1 MPDTQDQSQK
11 TEEPTQKKLDEAR
24 KKGQVATSKEVN
36 TWFMLSAGALLM
48 MLAPLGMSRMEGI
61 LSRFLSRSHE
71 LGVDGSELMRLGTVT
86 MMDMAEVMAPMFVVF
101 LIAALASGI
110 VQHGFLLSA
119 DKIQPKLEN
128 ISLLKGVKRMFSLR
142 SVVELAKGIMKM
154 AIVGAVAFALIEP
167 EVEHITTAIAMAPV
181 DILHLIWT
189 LALRMIAGVCAVVTL
204 IAGFD
209 FLYQKFEFHKSMR
222 MSKQDIKDEM
232 KQSEGDPLIKSRLRQ
247 LRIER
252 SRKRMMA
259 AVPEADVVITNPTH
273 YAVALKYTS
282 GEMAAPVLV
291 AKGIDNLALRI
302 REVAIENDVPIV
314 ENPPLAR
321 ALHGGIEIDQ
331 AIPEA
336 YCRAVAEVIGYVWRL
351 KGKRRPA
358 TERR

>member
-1 MPDTQDQSQK
+1 MSDTQDQSQK

-71 LGVDGSELMRLGTVT
+71 LSIDASGLMRLGTVT
-86 MMDMAEVMAPMFVVF
+86 MMDMAVVMAPLFVVF
-101 LIAALASGI
+101 LVAALASGI

-154 AIVGAVAFALIEP
+154 AIVGSVAFALIEP

-189 LALRMIAGVCAVVTL
+189 LALRMITGVCAVVTL

-321 ALHGGIEIDQ
+321 ALHGAIEIDQ

-336 YCRAVAEVIGYVWRL
+336 YYRAVAEVIGYVWRL

-358 TERR
+358 PLRR

>member
-1 MPDTQDQSQK
+1 MAETEDKAQK

-24 KKGQVATSKEVN
+24 KKGQVATSREVN
-36 TWFMLSAGALLM
+36 TWFMLCAGTLLL
-48 MLAPLGMSRMEGI
+48 MLAPMAMDSLRNI
-61 LSRFLSRSHE
+61 LSRFLSQSHE
-71 LGVDGSELMRLGTVT
+71 LAVDGPGILRLGASTVI
-86 MMDMAEVMAPMFVVF
+86 DMAAVMGPVFVVT
-101 LIAALASGI
+101 LIAAIASGF
-110 VQHGFLLSA
+110 VQHGFLFSV

-128 ISLLKGVKRMFSLR
+128 ISLLKGLKRLFSLR
-142 SVVELAKGIMKM
+142 SVVEFVKGILKM
-154 AIVGAVAFALIEP
+154 SIVGAVAFALIKP
-167 EVEHITTAIAMAPV
+167 EIEHITTAISMAPS
-181 DILHLIWT
+181 DIMYLIWT

-232 KQSEGDPLIKSRLRQ
+232 KQTEGDPIIKARLRQ

-282 GEMAAPVLV
+282 GEMAAPVVV
-291 AKGIDNLALRI
+291 AKGVDTLALRI
-302 REVAIENDVPIV
+302 REVAKENDVPII

-321 ALHGGIEIDQ
+321 AIHGGVEIDQ
-331 AIPEA
+331 AIPET
-336 YCRAVAEVIGYVWRL
+336 YYRAVAEVIGYVWRL
-351 KGKRRPA
+351 KDKRRA
-358 TERR
+358 AAAR

>member
-1 MPDTQDQSQK
+1 MAENEDQAQK
-11 TEEPTQKKLDEAR
+11 TEEPTQKKLDDAR

-36 TWFMLSAGALLM
+36 TWFMLFAGTLVVLI
-48 MLAPLGMSRMEGI
+48 APMGMNKLGSI
-61 LSRFLSRSHE
+61 LSRFLSQSHA
-71 LGVDGSELMRLGTVT
+71 LSVDGPGVLQLGKAT
-86 MMDMAEVMAPMFVVF
+86 MFDMAAVMGPLFVIF
-101 LIAALASGI
+101 LIAAVASGI
-110 VQHGFLLSA
+110 VQNGFLISV

-128 ISLLKGVKRMFSLR
+128 LSLLKGVKRLFSLR
-142 SVVELAKGIMKM
+142 SVVEFVKGIMKM
-154 AIVGAVAFALIEP
+154 TIVGAVAFALIEP
-167 EVEHITTAIAMAPV
+167 EIEHIITAITMAPS
-181 DILHLIWT
+181 DILNLIWG

-282 GEMAAPVLV
+282 GEMDAPVMV
-291 AKGIDNLALRI
+291 AKGVDNIALRI
-302 REVAIENDVPIV
+302 REVAKESDVPIV

-321 ALHGGIEIDQ
+321 ALHGGVEIDQ
-331 AIPEA
+331 AIPEV
-336 YCRAVAEVIGYVWRL
+336 YYRAVAEVIGYVWRL
-351 KGKRRPA
+351 KGKRRA
-358 TERR
+358 GSAR